1 MRENSSYFVLM
12 KGLSNVERIAGEIV
26 GVDKKY
32 FLKKYAKATRE
43 QYNFLVYDKVNDE
56 YLHNYSLMIKKTG
69 GIFDHYTKKQMEGVQ
84 PDLYITP
91 DKGIEP
97 IVSFLEWMNI
107 PKDTCIFEPC
117 AGTHA
122 ITNFLKLKGYDNF
135 WREICMSCLKNTIF
149 LPKIFQRKLR

>member
-1 MRENSSYFVLM
+1 
-12 KGLSNVERIAGEIV
+12 LSNVERIAGEIV